1 MENRPPSEITGPF
14 THEERAYAIDSLK
27 TTQAAI
33 HQSLEGLSAHQLSYK
48 PSADRW
54 SVAECLEH
62 IVLVEKRLFKG
73 VQLGMQ
79 ASANPERRVEISV
92 SDVDVIK
99 GMRSRKN
106 ARLAPAGTEPTGQF
120 GDATGALQAFDTLR
134 DTIIEFS
141 QNTQED
147 LRTHYFDNRVF
158 GTIDT
163 FQALLMIANHS
174 ERHRKQIEEI
184 KAEADFPPAA

>member
-1 MENRPPSEITGPF
+1 MENRPTSETSGPF
-14 THEERAYAIDSLK
+14 TNEERAYAIDLLK
-27 TTQAAI
+27 TTQADI
-33 HQSLEGLSAHQLSYK
+33 HQSVTGLSVQQLSYK
-48 PSADRW
+48 PSTDRW

-62 IVLVEKRLFKG
+62 IALVEGRLFKG
-73 VQLGMQ
+73 VQLGMDNP
-79 ASANPERRVEISV
+79 ANRERRAEISV

-99 GMRSRKN
+99 GMRSRKS

-134 DTIIEFS
+134 DTIIDFA

-184 KAEADFPPAA
+184 KADTGFPPTA